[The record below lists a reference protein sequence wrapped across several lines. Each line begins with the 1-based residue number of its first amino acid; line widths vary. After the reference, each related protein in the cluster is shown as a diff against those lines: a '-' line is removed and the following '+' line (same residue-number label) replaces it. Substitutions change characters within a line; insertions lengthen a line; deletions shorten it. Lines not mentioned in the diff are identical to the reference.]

1 MQKKD
6 DKVGNK
12 TDNKEERQRKKGER
26 KRKIEIDS
34 QRKKPSI
41 SQKKCLFQQN
51 LFLANLI
58 LISRKP
64 VQRIG
69 IGEECVFFASRR
81 PSPKG

>member
-12 TDNKEERQRKKGER
+12 TDNKDERQRKKGER
-26 KRKIEIDS
+26 KRKIEINS
-34 QRKKPSI
+34 QKKRSI

-51 LFLANLI
+51 LFLAILI

-69 IGEECVFFASRR
+69 IGEECVFFGSRR